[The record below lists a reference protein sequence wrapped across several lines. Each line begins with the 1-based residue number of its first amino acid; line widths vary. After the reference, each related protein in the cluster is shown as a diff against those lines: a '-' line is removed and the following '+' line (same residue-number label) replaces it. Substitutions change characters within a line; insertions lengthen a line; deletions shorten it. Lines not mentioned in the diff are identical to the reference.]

1 MRSWCTPCRKLWLGL
16 LLCVGSAQPLI
27 AQEARPA
34 PLAIDTAASFDQ
46 ATDLNGNLAT
56 GVSADALVSV
66 GLGRGLEG
74 VIWPIVQRLGSGQWN
89 HDVWIASVR
98 YQRAGRVGLRVE
110 AGLVPSPV
118 GLANYIGRRPHL
130 NPTIAQPSSL
140 FTSLPTL
147 EPQAPRANLLGA
159 VYPFGGQ
166 VTLSGEHW
174 YGHAAVIDT
183 SPLRRR
189 RIFSRTNPPR
199 FTNVVVGGGVMPIVG
214 LNIGASVTQG
224 GWMRAGE
231 APNVTSDLDATVI
244 TVESEFAIA
253 YTKLAGE
260 WVRDRIETSTGERV
274 ATGWFVQGQQTLAPR
289 WFVAGRVEKM
299 SSPSVTPLL
308 VVQQR
313 LIGFEE
319 VLGFRLT
326 PELTLR
332 LGHRARRGFG
342 RPGYDQ
348 QAELSLVWWRR
359 WL

>member
-1 MRSWCTPCRKLWLGL
+1 MAVWCAPFRKIWFGL
-16 LLCVGSAQPLI
+16 LLCAGSAQPLI
-27 AQEARPA
+27 AQETRAA
-34 PLAIDTAASFDQ
+34 PIAIDTVASFDE
-46 ATDLNGNLAT
+46 AADFKGNYAT

-89 HDVWIASVR
+89 RDIWIASVR
-98 YQRAGRVGLRVE
+98 YQRAGPVGLRIE

-140 FTSLPTL
+140 FTSLPAL
-147 EPQAPRANLLGA
+147 EPLAPRANLLGA

-174 YGHAAVIDT
+174 YSHAAVIDT

-231 APNVTSDLDATVI
+231 GPNVTSDLDATVI
-244 TVESEFAIA
+244 TVESEFSVA

-299 SSPSVTPLL
+299 SSPFVTPLL

-313 LIGFEE
+313 LMGFEE